1 MMPAAPVAAP
11 VPNSI
16 PMQHTQ
22 YAPQQQNNVQ
32 GTTYQPAQ
40 QQQQR
45 YVGAPAA
52 PVGAMSQQQQPVAQP
67 VGAPVAPAP
76 GQPQQQQAAQIYPHQ
91 GLNGGWQSDQD
102 YSERRKMIAK
112 IVHLLKLR
120 KPNAP
125 QDWLKKLPQMAKR
138 LEESLYRSAKSF
150 DEYNDGNTL
159 KQRLQQLA
167 HSIGMKTKR
176 IQQAQMQAR
185 AQQQQQQH
193 QQPQQQMGQQG
204 MQYRAVPQ
212 QPQQQGIP
220 QQQQP
225 IAPLQQQQQAPL
237 QQIQQAPMVQGQH
250 QPMQQP
256 PPVQQPQGNNSRI
269 VNVAEINPI
278 MSQPTVKPTHAPV
291 QPAPMHYQPAQPQ
304 APVPAPQ
311 QQVSAPVQGQP
322 PAQNGAGNR
331 QVSDRQQ
338 VLRHQQQ
345 RLLLLRHAAKCQH
358 GDGRCPVTPHCAGMK
373 RLWKHIAECK
383 DQKCLVPHCVSS
395 RYVLSHYHR
404 CKDVRCPVCGPVR
417 EAIHRS
423 HEKQKQMQALKQR
436 HDQALQQN
444 QNEGVP
450 VGAPAPVGAPQPV
463 APAPGQPIAPRNMYQ
478 PAPGN
483 VPAPAGVLP
492 PQPIS
497 SQPPTVRSFPPKQ
510 QPMPQQPGVPAA
522 PVPQAKANVPPVDGV
537 KFANGQVITPKFTGP
552 KPQEDHTLINC
563 FSVEQIETHIAS
575 LNKGLQLPAA
585 KLKTSCLDVLKVLQ
599 AHQHGWVFNSPVD
612 PVELGLPDYFEVI
625 KQPMD
630 LGTIRKKLE
639 NGCYHSLDD
648 FHNHVQIT
656 FDNAMLYN
664 PEGSVVYNMAHEMK
678 TKFIQ
683 DFDNLMKQL
692 NAEEDAKR
700 RNGEAC
706 SLCGC
711 EKLLFEPPVFYCNG
725 LNCPSKR
732 IRRNSYYYVG
742 GNNQYHWC
750 HQCWGDLKEGQTL
763 ELADVS
769 IRKEQLVKKK
779 NDETHEESWVQC
791 DRCERWVH
799 QICAL
804 FNTRQ
809 NKDQRSEFACPR
821 CTIEERKKTERL
833 EATSSTPMAED
844 LQRTKLSE
852 FIESHV
858 RNKMDEHLRDLAE
871 EKVQKDGMAL
881 EEAKASVTMGGA
893 ITIRQVTSMDR
904 KLEVRERMKKRYAF
918 KKYPDEFTYRCKCFI
933 VFQNLDGVDVILF
946 GLYVYEHDEKNPA
959 PNNRT
964 VYVSYLDSVHYMRPR
979 SMRTFIY
986 HEILISYLDYVR
998 RRGFST
1004 AHIWACP
1011 PLKGDDY
1018 ILYAKPEDQ
1027 KTPKDDRLRQWYIDM
1042 LVDCQK
1048 RGIVG
1053 KLTNMY
1059 DLYFSNKE
1067 KDATIVPYMEGDYFP
1082 AEVENI
1088 IKDIEE
1094 GKVGKKKSGG
1104 KEGKKKKGDKKQKR
1118 KSGRG
1123 GTRSSGIDEDAL
1135 KASGVQFPG
1144 DDQKSL
1150 EEGGRDYVMVKLGET
1165 IQPMK
1170 ESFIVAFLS
1179 WKGAK
1184 KENMVVPKAIQEYR
1198 EKHNIVIE
1206 DGPEEGYHDPAEEK
1220 EKEIS
1225 EEKSNDIAM
1234 TDSSDKKDTAKDD
1247 GVTKANSSIKM
1258 EDNKSEPSVEKK
1270 PEENVSVVNNST
1282 KGEGKND
1289 GSGKN
1294 KIKMEE
1300 QSKSSNTQQVN
1311 ALTSAKPVTSQNGGS
1326 NTTAPLSATNTSMEK
1341 TVGNKST
1348 LSMEERSGKFAAMAK
1363 KRGISGEEKNDT
1375 ENKDG
1380 KEKTKAKGTEKEA
1393 EAAPVTYVLDS
1404 KGRRVKV
1411 IDDDAEEM
1419 DCEFLNNRQAF
1430 LNLCQGNHYQFD
1442 HLRRAK
1448 HSSMMV
1454 LWHLHNRDAPK
1465 FVQQCTT
1472 CSREILSGFRFH
1484 CSICA
1489 DFDQCQECVQ
1499 SPNLPRHPHQL
1510 KAIAVSGQQTEL
1522 TEAQRKE
1529 RQRSIQLHMTLLQH
1543 AATCSNPKCPSANCT
1558 KMKGLL
1564 KHGAQCTVKANG
1576 GCNVCKRIWALLQ
1589 IHARQCKASQC
1600 PVPNCMAIRERVRQ
1614 LKKQQQ
1620 AMDDRRRQE
1629 MNRVYRGAR

>member
-1 MMPAAPVAAP
+1 
-11 VPNSI
+11 
-16 PMQHTQ
+16 
-22 YAPQQQNNVQ
+22 
-32 GTTYQPAQ
+32 
-40 QQQQR
+40 
-45 YVGAPAA
+45 
-52 PVGAMSQQQQPVAQP
+52 
-67 VGAPVAPAP
+67 
-76 GQPQQQQAAQIYPHQ
+76 
-91 GLNGGWQSDQD
+91 
-102 YSERRKMIAK
+102 
-112 IVHLLKLR
+112 
-120 KPNAP
+120 
-125 QDWLKKLPQMAKR
+125 
-138 LEESLYRSAKSF
+138 
-150 DEYNDGNTL
+150 
-159 KQRLQQLA
+159 
-167 HSIGMKTKR
+167 
-176 IQQAQMQAR
+176 
-185 AQQQQQQH
+185 
-193 QQPQQQMGQQG
+193 
-204 MQYRAVPQ
+204 
-212 QPQQQGIP
+212 
-220 QQQQP
+220 
-225 IAPLQQQQQAPL
+225 
-237 QQIQQAPMVQGQH
+237 
-250 QPMQQP
+250 
-256 PPVQQPQGNNSRI
+256 
-269 VNVAEINPI
+269 
-278 MSQPTVKPTHAPV
+278 
-291 QPAPMHYQPAQPQ
+291 
-304 APVPAPQ
+304 
-311 QQVSAPVQGQP
+311 
-322 PAQNGAGNR
+322 
-331 QVSDRQQ
+331 
-338 VLRHQQQ
+338 
-345 RLLLLRHAAKCQH
+345 
-358 GDGRCPVTPHCAGMK
+358 MK

-436 HDQALQQN
+436 HQQAVQQN
-444 QNEGVP
+444 QNEEKIPAGAALAPPP
-450 VGAPAPVGAPQPV
+450 VQHQQGFGYPSKPQP
-463 APAPGQPIAPRNMYQ
+463 M
-478 PAPGN
+478 
-483 VPAPAGVLP
+483 
-492 PQPIS
+492 S
-497 SQPPTVRSFPPKQ
+497 
-510 QPMPQQPGVPAA
+510 QQPGVPSTAS
-522 PVPQAKANVPPVDGV
+522 VPPKITVPPIAGV

-563 FSVEQIETHIAS
+563 FSVEQIETHIKS
-575 LNKGLQLPAA
+575 LNKGLQLPPL
-585 KLKTSCLDVLKVLQ
+585 KLKVKCLEVLKVLQ
-599 AHQHGWVFNSPVD
+599 GHQHGWVFNSPVD
-612 PVELGLPDYFEVI
+612 PIELGLPDYFEVI
-625 KQPMD
+625 KIPMD

-639 NGCYHSLDD
+639 NGCYHSLDS
-648 FHNHVQIT
+648 FHTHVHTT

-664 PEGSVVYNMAHEMK
+664 PEGSVVYNMANEMK
-678 TKFIQ
+678 TKFKQ
-683 DFDNLMKQL
+683 DFEILMKQL
-692 NAEEDAKR
+692 NADEDVKR

-725 LNCPSKR
+725 LSCPSKR

-750 HQCWGDLKEGQTL
+750 HQCFQELKDNQLL

-769 IRKEQLVKKK
+769 IRKEQLTKKK

-821 CTIEERKKTERL
+821 CTIEERKKTGRL

-852 FIESHV
+852 YVETHV
-858 RNKMDEHLRDLAE
+858 RVKMAEHLKELAE
-871 EKVQKDGMAL
+871 EKVLKEGMDL
-881 EEAKASVTMGGA
+881 EEAKASVTMGGT

-918 KKYPDEFTYRCKCFI
+918 KNYPDEFTYRCKCFV

-959 PNNRT
+959 PNQRA

-1042 LVDCQK
+1042 LIDCQK

-1053 KLTNMY
+1053 RLTNMY
-1059 DLYFSNKE
+1059 DLYFSSKE
-1067 KDATIVPYMEGDYFP
+1067 NNATIVPYMEGDYFP

-1094 GKVGKKKSGG
+1094 GKVGKKTGG
-1104 KEGKKKKGDKKQKR
+1104 KEGKKKKGDKKQK
-1118 KSGRG
+1118 KKGGRG

-1135 KASGVQFPG
+1135 KASGIQFPG
-1144 DDQKSL
+1144 KDQKSL

-1170 ESFIVAFLS
+1170 ESFIVAHLA

-1184 KENMVVPKAIQEYR
+1184 KENMVVPRAIQEYR
-1198 EKHNIVIE
+1198 EKHNIKIE
-1206 DGPEEGYHDPAEEK
+1206 DEK
-1220 EKEIS
+1220 EKE
-1225 EEKSNDIAM
+1225 
-1234 TDSSDKKDTAKDD
+1234 T
-1247 GVTKANSSIKM
+1247 
-1258 EDNKSEPSVEKK
+1258 
-1270 PEENVSVVNNST
+1270 
-1282 KGEGKND
+1282 
-1289 GSGKN
+1289 
-1294 KIKMEE
+1294 
-1300 QSKSSNTQQVN
+1300 
-1311 ALTSAKPVTSQNGGS
+1311 
-1326 NTTAPLSATNTSMEK
+1326 
-1341 TVGNKST
+1341 
-1348 LSMEERSGKFAAMAK
+1348 
-1363 KRGISGEEKNDT
+1363 
-1375 ENKDG
+1375 
-1380 KEKTKAKGTEKEA
+1380 EA
-1393 EAAPVTYVLDS
+1393 EPAPVIYVLDS

-1430 LNLCQGNHYQFD
+1430 LNLCQGNHYQYD

-1472 CSREILSGFRFH
+1472 CSREILQGYRFH
-1484 CSICA
+1484 CPICA
-1489 DFDQCQECVQ
+1489 DFDQCQDCVQ
-1499 SPNLPRHPHQL
+1499 NPNTPRHPHQL
-1510 KAIAVSGQQTEL
+1510 KPIAVAGQQTEL

-1543 AATCSNPKCPSANCT
+1543 AATCNSTKCPSANCT

-1564 KHGAQCTVKANG
+1564 KHGSQCTVKATG

-1589 IHARQCKASQC
+1589 IHARQCKAQQC

>member
-1 MMPAAPVAAP
+1 MPGEP
-11 VPNSI
+11 PNKRQRTAV
-16 PMQHTQ
+16 PMQ
-22 YAPQQQNNVQ
+22 YQQ
-32 GTTYQPAQ
+32 
-40 QQQQR
+40 
-45 YVGAPAA
+45 
-52 PVGAMSQQQQPVAQP
+52 
-67 VGAPVAPAP
+67 
-76 GQPQQQQAAQIYPHQ
+76 
-91 GLNGGWQSDQD
+91 
-102 YSERRKMIAK
+102 
-112 IVHLLKLR
+112 
-120 KPNAP
+120 
-125 QDWLKKLPQMAKR
+125 
-138 LEESLYRSAKSF
+138 
-150 DEYNDGNTL
+150 
-159 KQRLQQLA
+159 
-167 HSIGMKTKR
+167 
-176 IQQAQMQAR
+176 
-185 AQQQQQQH
+185 
-193 QQPQQQMGQQG
+193 
-204 MQYRAVPQ
+204 
-212 QPQQQGIP
+212 
-220 QQQQP
+220 
-225 IAPLQQQQQAPL
+225 
-237 QQIQQAPMVQGQH
+237 
-250 QPMQQP
+250 
-256 PPVQQPQGNNSRI
+256 
-269 VNVAEINPI
+269 
-278 MSQPTVKPTHAPV
+278 
-291 QPAPMHYQPAQPQ
+291 
-304 APVPAPQ
+304 
-311 QQVSAPVQGQP
+311 
-322 PAQNGAGNR
+322 
-331 QVSDRQQ
+331 
-338 VLRHQQQ
+338 
-345 RLLLLRHAAKCQH
+345 
-358 GDGRCPVTPHCAGMK
+358 
-373 RLWKHIAECK
+373 
-383 DQKCLVPHCVSS
+383 
-395 RYVLSHYHR
+395 
-404 CKDVRCPVCGPVR
+404 
-417 EAIHRS
+417 
-423 HEKQKQMQALKQR
+423 
-436 HDQALQQN
+436 
-444 QNEGVP
+444 
-450 VGAPAPVGAPQPV
+450 QPV
-463 APAPGQPIAPRNMYQ
+463 APAPAQPIAPRNMYQ
-478 PAPGN
+478 PAPAP
-483 VPAPAGVLP
+483 VSSPAGALP

-497 SQPPTVRSFPPKQ
+497 SQPPAAARNFAPKQ
-510 QPMPQQPGVPAA
+510 QPMPQQPGVLTA
-522 PVPQAKANVPPVDGV
+522 PVPPAKAAVPPVDGV
-537 KFANGQVITPKFTGP
+537 KFANGQVITPKFSGP

-575 LNKGLQLPAA
+575 LNKGLQLPPA
-585 KLKTSCLDVLKVLQ
+585 KLKASCLEVLKVLQ
-599 AHQHGWVFNSPVD
+599 GHQHGWVFNSPVD
-612 PVELGLPDYFEVI
+612 PIELGLPDYFEVI

-648 FHNHVQIT
+648 FHNHVHIT

-664 PEGSVVYNMAHEMK
+664 PEGSVVYNMANEMK

-683 DFDNLMKQL
+683 DFENLMKQL
-692 NAEEDAKR
+692 NAEEDSKR

-725 LNCPSKR
+725 LSCPAKR

-750 HQCWGDLKEGQTL
+750 HICFADLKEGQL
-763 ELADVS
+763 IELVGDVS
-769 IRKEQLVKKK
+769 IKKEQLIKKK

-804 FNTRQ
+804 FNTRR

-821 CTIEERKKTERL
+821 CTIEERKNSGRL

-858 RNKMDEHLRDLAE
+858 RNKMDEHLKGLAD
-871 EKVQKDGMAL
+871 EKVQKDGISI
-881 EEAKASVTMGGA
+881 EEAKAAVTMGGA

-904 KLEVRERMKKRYAF
+904 KLEVRERMQKRYAF
-918 KKYPDEFTYRCKCFI
+918 KKYPDEFTYRCKCFT

-959 PNNRT
+959 PNDRT

-1011 PLKGDDY
+1011 PLRGDDY
-1018 ILYAKPEDQ
+1018 ILYAKPEGQ

-1059 DLYFSNKE
+1059 DLYFSNNE
-1067 KDATIVPYMEGDYFP
+1067 NDATIVPYMEGDYFSG
-1082 AEVENI
+1082 EVENI

-1135 KASGVQFPG
+1135 KASGVLFPG
-1144 DDQKSL
+1144 DDQRSL
-1150 EEGGRDYVMVKLGET
+1150 EEGGRDFVMVKLGEA

-1170 ESFIVAFLS
+1170 ESFIVAYLA

-1184 KENMVVPKAIQEYR
+1184 KEDMIVPKAIQEYR
-1198 EKHNIVIE
+1198 EKNNVIVE
-1206 DGPEEGYHDPAEEK
+1206 DGPDEDYRVSLEEKKKEALQKTLNQSDNKSGTTEGIEK
-1220 EKEIS
+1220 EKMSKDAGVKDGVAIKVEDNVTTV
-1225 EEKSNDIAM
+1225 EKSADIEMKDTEKANENGSKKAKKPEDAKSKDSEDSEKLDSTRKNVGNSDAEKTKDTEEPNDTTM
-1234 TDSSDKKDTAKDD
+1234 TDAVADSKSDKIRETSKEATKDVTAKKTDL
-1247 GVTKANSSIKM
+1247 VIKL
-1258 EDNKSEPSVEKK
+1258 EDNKESSSQTPKPSDNNKSQVSSGTVNEIEIKK
-1270 PEENVSVVNNST
+1270 EDVTE
-1282 KGEGKND
+1282 
-1289 GSGKN
+1289 
-1294 KIKMEE
+1294 
-1300 QSKSSNTQQVN
+1300 SKSNPTEMDSTSNNTKEKDVIS
-1311 ALTSAKPVTSQNGGS
+1311 SAKPSTSPNGTA
-1326 NTTAPLSATNTSMEK
+1326 TTAASLPSTNATLAK
-1341 TVGNKST
+1341 TEATKST
-1348 LSMEERSGKFAAMAK
+1348 LSMQERSGKFAAMAK
-1363 KRGISGEEKNDT
+1363 KRGIPGEEKSDT
-1375 ENKDG
+1375 EVKDG
-1380 KEKTKAKGTEKEA
+1380 KEKEGETET
-1393 EAAPVTYVLDS
+1393 EAAPVIYVLDS

-1419 DCEFLNNRQAF
+1419 DCEFLNNRQSF

-1484 CSICA
+1484 CTICA
-1489 DFDQCQECVQ
+1489 DFDQCQDCIRNPSV
-1499 SPNLPRHPHQL
+1499 PRHPHTL

-1543 AATCSNPKCPSANCT
+1543 AATCNNSKCPSANCT

-1564 KHGAQCTVKANG
+1564 KHGAQCSIKANG

-1589 IHARQCKASQC
+1589 IHARQCKSSQC

-1629 MNRVYRGAR
+1629 MNRNYRGAR

>member
-1 MMPAAPVAAP
+1 MPA
-11 VPNSI
+11 
-16 PMQHTQ
+16 
-22 YAPQQQNNVQ
+22 
-32 GTTYQPAQ
+32 
-40 QQQQR
+40 
-45 YVGAPAA
+45 
-52 PVGAMSQQQQPVAQP
+52 
-67 VGAPVAPAP
+67 
-76 GQPQQQQAAQIYPHQ
+76 
-91 GLNGGWQSDQD
+91 
-102 YSERRKMIAK
+102 
-112 IVHLLKLR
+112 
-120 KPNAP
+120 
-125 QDWLKKLPQMAKR
+125 
-138 LEESLYRSAKSF
+138 
-150 DEYNDGNTL
+150 
-159 KQRLQQLA
+159 
-167 HSIGMKTKR
+167 
-176 IQQAQMQAR
+176 
-185 AQQQQQQH
+185 
-193 QQPQQQMGQQG
+193 
-204 MQYRAVPQ
+204 
-212 QPQQQGIP
+212 
-220 QQQQP
+220 
-225 IAPLQQQQQAPL
+225 
-237 QQIQQAPMVQGQH
+237 
-250 QPMQQP
+250 
-256 PPVQQPQGNNSRI
+256 
-269 VNVAEINPI
+269 
-278 MSQPTVKPTHAPV
+278 
-291 QPAPMHYQPAQPQ
+291 
-304 APVPAPQ
+304 
-311 QQVSAPVQGQP
+311 
-322 PAQNGAGNR
+322 
-331 QVSDRQQ
+331 
-338 VLRHQQQ
+338 
-345 RLLLLRHAAKCQH
+345 
-358 GDGRCPVTPHCAGMK
+358 
-373 RLWKHIAECK
+373 
-383 DQKCLVPHCVSS
+383 
-395 RYVLSHYHR
+395 
-404 CKDVRCPVCGPVR
+404 
-417 EAIHRS
+417 
-423 HEKQKQMQALKQR
+423 
-436 HDQALQQN
+436 
-444 QNEGVP
+444 
-450 VGAPAPVGAPQPV
+450 
-463 APAPGQPIAPRNMYQ
+463 
-478 PAPGN
+478 
-483 VPAPAGVLP
+483 
-492 PQPIS
+492 
-497 SQPPTVRSFPPKQ
+497 
-510 QPMPQQPGVPAA
+510 QPGVPVAA
-522 PVPQAKANVPPVDGV
+522 VQAPKGPVAAAGIKIV
-537 KFANGQVITPKFTGP
+537 NGQAITPKFTGP

-563 FSVEQIETHIAS
+563 FSVEQIETHIES
-575 LNKGLQLPAA
+575 LNKGLQLPPA
-585 KLKTSCLDVLKVLQ
+585 KLKASCLEVLKVLQ
-599 AHQHGWVFNSPVD
+599 GHQHGWVFNSPVD

-639 NGCYHSLDD
+639 NGCYHSLED
-648 FHNHVQIT
+648 FHSHVQVT
-656 FDNAMLYN
+656 FDNAMVYN
-664 PEGSVVYNMAHEMK
+664 PEGSVVYNMANEMK
-678 TKFIQ
+678 NKYLQ
-683 DFDNLMKQL
+683 DYDNLMKQL
-692 NAEEDAKR
+692 LAEEDAKR

-750 HQCWGDLKEGQTL
+750 HQCFGDLKDGQQI
-763 ELADVS
+763 EMADVS
-769 IRKEQLVKKK
+769 IKKEQLTKKK

-821 CTIEERKKTERL
+821 CTIEERKKTGRL

-852 FIESHV
+852 FVEGHV
-858 RNKMDEHLRDLAE
+858 RNKMDEHLKNLAE
-871 EKVQKDGMAL
+871 EKVVKDGMEI

-918 KKYPDEFTYRCKCFI
+918 KNYPDEFTYRCKCFV

-946 GLYVYEHDEKNPA
+946 GLYVYEHDETNPA
-959 PNNRT
+959 PNKRT

-1042 LVDCQK
+1042 LIDCQK

-1059 DLYFSNKE
+1059 DLYFSNKST
-1067 KDATIVPYMEGDYFP
+1067 DATIVPYMEGDYFP

-1094 GKVGKKKSGG
+1094 GKVGKKNGG

-1135 KASGVQFPG
+1135 KASGIQFPG
-1144 DDQKSL
+1144 KDQRSL
-1150 EEGGRDYVMVKLGET
+1150 EEGGRDFVMVKLGET

-1170 ESFIVAFLS
+1170 ESFIVAHLA

-1184 KENMVVPKAIQEYR
+1184 KEDMVVPKAILEYR
-1198 EKHNIVIE
+1198 KKHNIVIV
-1206 DGPEEGYHDPAEEK
+1206 DGPEIDPEEAKEEKAPDTAEEK
-1220 EKEIS
+1220 ANSKGEGGENSETAIQKDTAEVKQEDTEMKDAEKPETS
-1225 EEKSNDIAM
+1225 ESAKPTDVKNGEDSKNSDDEKKNAEKPETSGAETAVKTEDASAKQ
-1234 TDSSDKKDTAKDD
+1234 TDSSKDVTMKDASSDSQTNEAAKEGAPDDKSEKQDSPKEQDKKADSQ
-1247 GVTKANSSIKM
+1247 TKENANSETADQPAKVETQAPLASTDDKT
-1258 EDNKSEPSVEKK
+1258 EKDAATSAEEKK
-1270 PEENVSVVNNST
+1270 TDGEEKKDPATATSKEGTTEAKTDQTCEPKATATPAATPNGSDT
-1282 KGEGKND
+1282 KPAD
-1289 GSGKN
+1289 
-1294 KIKMEE
+1294 
-1300 QSKSSNTQQVN
+1300 
-1311 ALTSAKPVTSQNGGS
+1311 NG
-1326 NTTAPLSATNTSMEK
+1326 T
-1341 TVGNKST
+1341 KST
-1348 LSMEERSGKFAAMAK
+1348 AENGESPKASKLSMQERSGKFAAMAK
-1363 KRGISGEEKNDT
+1363 KRGISGEAKKESSEKQS
-1375 ENKDG
+1375 KG
-1380 KEKTKAKGTEKEA
+1380 KSKKKA
-1393 EAAPVTYVLDS
+1393 EAAPVIYVLDS

-1472 CSREILSGFRFH
+1472 CSREILQGYRFH
-1484 CSICA
+1484 CPVCA
-1489 DFDQCQECVQ
+1489 DFDQCQDCVQ
-1499 SPNLPRHPHQL
+1499 NPNIPRHPHQL
-1510 KAIAVSGQQTEL
+1510 KPIAVAGQQTEL

-1543 AATCSNPKCPSANCT
+1543 AATCNSPKCPSANCT

-1564 KHGAQCTVKANG
+1564 KHGAQCKVKATG